1 MHNRSEWLGA
11 YGDLLK
17 LKLLLRERGD
27 FSGPLSILITI
38 LLMIVEDKLKERE
51 HDE

>member
-1 MHNRSEWLGA
+1 MHSRSEWMRT
-11 YGDLLK
+11 YGDLLQ
-17 LKLLLRERGD
+17 LRIMLLERGD
-27 FSGPLSILITI
+27 YSGPLSILIPI